1 MIKKEKF
8 KWIAVFTALILLFAG
23 VISSLAIAIKNKPA
37 QNGNDANKTA
47 DSDVWNETPDIDNEN
62 FAPIALKMSKEFT
75 VHTAENGQQSVSKT
89 ITATVMPVD
98 APDKS
103 VDWSIEWCT
112 PIEGKDISEYLTLT
126 PESVRYS
133 LTATITA
140 HKGFEGGSAY
150 VTAKTR
156 VGGFTATCLIMYDGA
171 PESLVFVHNGKEISS
186 TGMITLTAGTT
197 NEITL
202 NLKNTLGA
210 VGSKYGDFEIVKV
223 QGQGRFT
230 LTKQYIV
237 NGSVRSTADVVF
249 NLEEGTYK
257 YKDEVLGND
266 LTLTIKPE
274 DFFTASISGNK
285 LTIKAIRSESSY
297 SNGYPRTGYRFTYK
311 GTYTDPRSGGVA
323 DNCIWYIL
331 VKDKVSG
338 KESLLNIDIVS
349 TVTGISLSDTVFTF

>member
-1 MIKKEKF
+1 MINKEKF
-8 KWIAVFTALILLFAG
+8 KWIAVFTALIILFAG
-23 VISSLAIAIKNKPA
+23 VISSLVIAIGNKPIGEVKKA
-37 QNGNDANKTA
+37 DISGNIDT
-47 DSDVWNETPDIDNEN
+47 ETPDFDNAE
-62 FAPIALKMSKEFT
+62 FAPVALKMSEEFT
-75 VHTAENGQQSVSKT
+75 IHTAENGQQSISKT

-103 VDWSIEWCT
+103 VDWSLEWCT

-126 PESVRYS
+126 PESDGS

-150 VTAKTR
+150 VTATTR

-186 TGMITLTAGTT
+186 TGMITLTAGTM

-223 QGQGRFT
+223 KGQGRFT
-230 LTKQYIV
+230 MTKQYIV
-237 NGSVRSTADVVF
+237 NGSVRSTTDVVF
-249 NLEEGTYK
+249 NLEEGTYN

-274 DFFTASISGNK
+274 DFFTASVSGNK
-285 LTIKAIRSESSY
+285 LTVKAIKSESSY
-297 SNGYPRTGYRFTYK
+297 SSGYPRTGYRFVYK

-349 TVTGISLSDTVFTF
+349 TVTGISLSDTMFTF

>member
-1 MIKKEKF
+1 MYKEKTNKI

-23 VISSLAIAIKNKPA
+23 VIFSPVIAIDNKPVEA
-37 QNGNDANKTA
+37 KVA
-47 DSDVWNETPDIDNEN
+47 DSIKSAVEPTETPVSDEN
-62 FAPIALKMSKEFT
+62 IAPVALKMSKSFT
-75 VHTAENGQQSVSKT
+75 TYAANGQQTVSKT

-103 VDWSIEWCT
+103 VDWSIKWCT

-126 PESVRYS
+126 PESDGS

-140 HKGFEGGSAY
+140 LKGFEGSSAY
-150 VTAKTR
+150 VTATTR
-156 VGGFTATCLIMYDGA
+156 VGGFTATCLIMYDGK
-171 PESLVFVHNGKEISS
+171 PESLSFTHNGKEITN
-186 TGMITLTAGTT
+186 TGTVNLTAGTT

-223 QGQGRFT
+223 KGQGRFT

-237 NGSVRSTADVVF
+237 NGSVSSTSEVVF
-249 NLEEGTYK
+249 NLEEGVYK

-285 LTIKAIRSESSY
+285 LTIKAIKSESSY
-297 SNGYPRTGYRFTYK
+297 ATPYPRTGYRFTYK
-311 GTYTDPRSGGVA
+311 GTYTDPRAGGKP
-323 DNCIWYIL
+323 DNCIWYVL
-331 VKDKVSG
+331 VRDKVSG
-338 KESLLNIDIVS
+338 EESLLHIDIQS
-349 TVTGISLSDTVFTF
+349 TVTSISLSDTVYSF

>member
-1 MIKKEKF
+1 MYKENNKF
-8 KWIAVFTALILLFAG
+8 RWIAVFTAIVLLFAG
-23 VISSLAIAIKNKPA
+23 VISSLVIAIGNKPVGEVKKA
-37 QNGNDANKTA
+37 DISGNIDT
-47 DSDVWNETPDIDNEN
+47 ETPDFDNAE
-62 FAPIALKMSKEFT
+62 FAPVALKMSKEFT
-75 VHTAENGQQSVSKT
+75 VHTAENGQQSISKT

-126 PESVRYS
+126 PESDGA

-140 HKGFEGGSAY
+140 YKGFEGGSAY

-171 PESLVFVHNGKEISS
+171 PESLSFIYNGKEVTN
-186 TGMITLTAGTT
+186 TGTINLTAGTT

-237 NGSVRSTADVVF
+237 NGSVSSTSEVVF

-311 GTYTDPRSGGVA
+311 GTYTAPRSGGVP
-323 DNCIWYIL
+323 DNCIWYVL
-331 VKDKVSG
+331 VRDKVSG
-338 KESLLNIDIVS
+338 EESLLHIDILS
-349 TVTGISLSDTVFTF
+349 TVTGISLSDSVYSF

>member
-1 MIKKEKF
+1 MINNNKF
-8 KWIAVFTALILLFAG
+8 RWIAVFTAIVLLFAG
-23 VISSLAIAIKNKPA
+23 VISSLVIAIGNKPVDEIKKA
-37 QNGNDANKTA
+37 DISGNIDI
-47 DSDVWNETPDIDNEN
+47 ETPDFDNAD
-62 FAPIALKMSKEFT
+62 FAPVALKISKEFT
-75 VHTAENGQQSVSKT
+75 VHTAENGQQSISKT

-126 PESVRYS
+126 PESDGA

-171 PESLVFVHNGKEISS
+171 PESLSFTYNGKEITN
-186 TGMITLTAGTT
+186 TGTVNLTAGTM

-237 NGSVRSTADVVF
+237 NGSVSSTSEVVF

-311 GTYTDPRSGGVA
+311 GTYTDPRSGGVP
-323 DNCIWYIL
+323 DNCIWY
-331 VKDKVSG
+331 VVVRDKVSG
-338 KESLLNIDIVS
+338 EESLLHIDILS
-349 TVTGISLSDTVFTF
+349 TVTGISLSDTVYSF

>member
-1 MIKKEKF
+1 MYNENNNKF
-8 KWIAVFTALILLFAG
+8 RWIAVFTAIVLLFAG
-23 VISSLAIAIKNKPA
+23 VISSLVIAIGNKPVDEVKKA
-37 QNGNDANKTA
+37 DISGNIDT
-47 DSDVWNETPDIDNEN
+47 ETPEFDNAE
-62 FAPIALKMSKEFT
+62 FAPVALKMSKEFT
-75 VHTAENGQQSVSKT
+75 VHTAENGQQSISKT

-112 PIEGKDISEYLTLT
+112 PIEGKVISEYLTLT
-126 PESVRYS
+126 PESDGA

-171 PESLVFVHNGKEISS
+171 PESLSFIYNGKEVTN
-186 TGMITLTAGTT
+186 TGIINLTAGTT

-237 NGSVRSTADVVF
+237 NGSVSSTSEVVF

-311 GTYTDPRSGGVA
+311 GTYTDPRAGGVP
-323 DNCIWYIL
+323 DNCMWYVL
-331 VKDKVSG
+331 VRDKVSG
-338 KESLLNIDIVS
+338 EESLLHIDIQS
-349 TVTGISLSDTVFTF
+349 TVTSISLSDAVYSF